1 MTKIK
6 YFAVTLVLL
15 LGMGSCS
22 QDFLEMEPLT
32 DRVEGNFYKTEKD
45 AFEALVSIYDVLQW
59 QSSYGYHPWD
69 LVSNVLSDDAFSG
82 GSGPGD
88 RPGLNRMGK
97 FSSYT
102 TDEEA
107 LGLWK
112 DRYSGIYRANIFLE
126 KIDGI
131 QFKDEA
137 LKDRYIAEARFLRGY
152 FYFELVQ
159 FYGHVPLILKTL
171 TTSEYKQSQAN
182 PADVYNQIAS
192 DLLFAWEKLPGNIS
206 AAEYGRVSKWAAG
219 AMLARVYLFH
229 KGYGKGVLGI
239 TSDLTVD
246 NVPITESNI
255 EQIVD
260 DIINLSGH
268 ALVPNFADLWG
279 VNHENNKESIFE
291 IQHTDKSNWGDW
303 GWRNGTE
310 GNWTVVMSGF
320 RDVSDPIY
328 DLGWG
333 FQPASQS
340 LANEFEPGDPRF
352 SVSILDAAAENLVY
366 KPQNCY
372 QHTGYAFKKYYPK
385 KADKPLSNPDLNWGY
400 NRVVIRLA
408 DVLLMG
414 AELYLDNDLLKAQGY
429 YEQVRKRAFGQSH
442 VAPTLTNDQ
451 NGLDLIYHERRVEFA
466 GEGIRYW
473 DLLRRNL
480 NYAQQKI
487 DAASSASPYDET
499 FKPATKGLLPI
510 PQSEISISG
519 NILVQNEGYI

>member
-219 AMLARVYLFH
+219 
-229 KGYGKGVLGI
+229 
-239 TSDLTVD
+239 
-246 NVPITESNI
+246 
-255 EQIVD
+255 
-260 DIINLSGH
+260 
-268 ALVPNFADLWG
+268 
-279 VNHENNKESIFE
+279 
-291 IQHTDKSNWGDW
+291 
-303 GWRNGTE
+303 
-310 GNWTVVMSGF
+310 
-320 RDVSDPIY
+320 
-328 DLGWG
+328 
-333 FQPASQS
+333 
-340 LANEFEPGDPRF
+340 
-352 SVSILDAAAENLVY
+352 
-366 KPQNCY
+366 
-372 QHTGYAFKKYYPK
+372 
-385 KADKPLSNPDLNWGY
+385 
-400 NRVVIRLA
+400 
-408 DVLLMG
+408 
-414 AELYLDNDLLKAQGY
+414 
-429 YEQVRKRAFGQSH
+429 
-442 VAPTLTNDQ
+442 
-451 NGLDLIYHERRVEFA
+451 
-466 GEGIRYW
+466 
-473 DLLRRNL
+473 
-480 NYAQQKI
+480 
-487 DAASSASPYDET
+487 
-499 FKPATKGLLPI
+499 
-510 PQSEISISG
+510 
-519 NILVQNEGYI
+519 